1 MAKAAEPEKLGFI
14 ERIKQIGMVVGF
26 AAKGDKKFLPLT
38 AAAVGVPLII
48 LILVLVLG
56 SHSIVSTVL
65 WVFSMVLIAFLAFMI
80 VLRNRSDALY
90 MRQAENTPGAAAQII
105 ENIPRSD
112 FRVTQALASTT
123 DFDMVHLV
131 LSTRGVIFVGEGNN
145 PGRIRQL
152 MGQEKRRLAKVI
164 GSAPMSDMIVGNG
177 EGEIPIRKLRMAL
190 MKMPKT
196 IAPKDVNALDIR
208 LKALTARPQMPKGAI
223 PKNMRPQTGA
233 FRAPRGR

>member
-1 MAKAAEPEKLGFI
+1 MAKAAEPEKLSFF
-14 ERIKQIGMVVGF
+14 ERLKQIGMVVSF
-26 AAKGDKKFLPLT
+26 ATKSDKKFLPLA
-38 AAAVGVPLII
+38 AAAVAVPII
-48 LILVLVLG
+48 VLILVLTLSSPG
-56 SHSIVSTVL
+56 I
-65 WVFSMVLIAFLAFMI
+65 FSMILWIFGMLVIALFAFMV

-90 MRQAENTPGAAAQII
+90 MRQAESTPGAAAQII
-105 ENIPRSD
+105 ENIPRQD

-131 LSTRGVIFVGEGNN
+131 LCTRGVIFVGEGNN
-145 PGRIRQL
+145 PARIRQL
-152 MGQEKRRLAKVI
+152 MGQEKRRISKVI

-177 EGEIPIRKLRMAL
+177 EGEVPIRKLRLTL

-196 IAPKDVNALDIR
+196 ISPKDVNALDVR